1 MCVHPKSKEKLRKK
15 LKMLTKRSWNMG
27 YEKRKEVLTY
37 AIRGWVNYFRLA
49 DMRQFLLETDAW
61 LCSRIRMCIWKSWK
75 TNRNRFRNLQKCG
88 IKKWW
93 AWQWANTRKGYWRTA
108 HSPILQRA
116 ISKKHLRLAR
126 YPSLTEYYENLHPR

>member
-15 LKMLTKRSWNMG
+15 LKRLTQRSWNIG
-27 YEKRKEVLTY
+27 YEKRKEVLNY

-49 DMRQFLLETDAW
+49 AMRSFLNETDAW
-61 LCSRIRMCIWKSWK
+61 LRSRIRMCIWKSWK

-108 HSPILQRA
+108 HSPILLRA
-116 ISKKHLRLAR
+116 ISKDHLRVAR
-126 YPSLTEYYENLHPR
+126 YPSLMEYYEKLHPR